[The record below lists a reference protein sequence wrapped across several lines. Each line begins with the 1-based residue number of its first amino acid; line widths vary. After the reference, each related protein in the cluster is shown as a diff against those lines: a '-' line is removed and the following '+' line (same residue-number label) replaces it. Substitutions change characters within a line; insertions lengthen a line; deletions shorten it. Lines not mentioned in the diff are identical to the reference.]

1 MKLLFTARTRGLLL
15 VLTLTGAAVWGL
27 GSCSKES
34 TTPPAAGEVSAPAP
48 VKKKVSADGIEII
61 EHPALPETKE
71 LRPLALAPEA
81 AANPAAAAAA
91 APAPAQPLT
100 VSGEGGLTLSKAP
113 GENGSLLTVEAAA
126 DQKLQRQLPPAEGP
140 QTAPMRLEARHQAMA
155 EMLRV
160 RKAAETAN
168 PNATPA
174 PAPAR

>member
-1 MKLLFTARTRGLLL
+1 MKLLCTTRTPGAL
-15 VLTLTGAAVWGL
+15 LTLSLLCAAVWGL
-27 GSCSKES
+27 GSCSREGAP
-34 TTPPAAGEVSAPAP
+34 PPATSEVSAPAP

-61 EHPALPETKE
+61 EHPALPETKD
-71 LRPLALAPEA
+71 LRPLAVAPEP

-91 APAPAQPLT
+91 MPAPAQPLT

-113 GENGSLLTVEAAA
+113 GENGSLLTVESAT
-126 DQKLQRQLPPAEGP
+126 DQKLQRQPQPAEGP

-168 PNATPA
+168 PV
-174 PAPAR
+174 PAR

>member
-1 MKLLFTARTRGLLL
+1 MKLLFTTRTPGAL
-15 VLTLTGAAVWGL
+15 LTLSLLCVAVWGL
-27 GSCSKES
+27 GSCSREEAP
-34 TTPPAAGEVSAPAP
+34 PPATSEVSAPAP

-61 EHPALPETKE
+61 EHPALPETKD
-71 LRPLALAPEA
+71 LRPLAVAPEP

-91 APAPAQPLT
+91 MPAQPLT

-113 GENGSLLTVEAAA
+113 GEKGSLLTVEAAA
-126 DQKLQRQLPPAEGP
+126 DQKLQRQPQPAEGP

-160 RKAAETAN
+160 RKAAETASPN

-174 PAPAR
+174 PAR